1 MLSDHNL
8 TIQGENIEKM
18 ETNQKRSVAIVEDE
32 GMIAML
38 LRELLTREGFDVV
51 CTVKTAKDAVECVRE
66 KEPEVILMD
75 INLNDEMDGI
85 DAATNIRTFSN
96 IPIIFLSAYTD
107 IKTKERAEDVRP
119 FAFLPKPI
127 NKQLLLST
135 LGDGIPV

>member
-1 MLSDHNL
+1 
-8 TIQGENIEKM
+8 M

-38 LRELLTREGFDVV
+38 LRELLTREGFTVV
-51 CTVKTAKDAVECVRE
+51 CTVKTGRDAIECARE
-66 KEPEVILMD
+66 KGPEVMLMD
-75 INLNDEMDGI
+75 INLNDDMDGI
-85 DAATNIRTFSN
+85 EAATDIRKFSD

-107 IKTKERAEDVRP
+107 IKTKERAKEVRP

-135 LGDGIPV
+135 LTDGIPI

>member
-1 MLSDHNL
+1 M
-8 TIQGENIEKM
+8 K
-18 ETNQKRSVAIVEDE
+18 TNQKRSVAIVEDE

-51 CTVKTAKDAVECVRE
+51 CTVKTARDAVECARE
-66 KEPEVILMD
+66 KGPEVMLMD

-85 DAATNIRTFSN
+85 EAATSIRKFSD

-107 IKTKERAEDVRP
+107 IETKERAEGVRP

-127 NKQLLLST
+127 NKQLLLSALT
-135 LGDGIPV
+135 DGIPV

>member
-1 MLSDHNL
+1 
-8 TIQGENIEKM
+8 M
-18 ETNQKRSVAIVEDE
+18 ETNQRCSVAIVEDE

-51 CTVKTAKDAVECVRE
+51 CMVRTARDAVECARE
-66 KEPEVILMD
+66 KGPEVMLMD
-75 INLNDEMDGI
+75 INLNDDMDGI
-85 DAATNIRTFSN
+85 EAASIIRKFSN

-107 IKTKERAEDVRP
+107 IKTKERAEGVRP

-135 LGDGIPV
+135 LTDGISV